1 MANIKQYT
9 KTDGTSAWKF
19 NVYLGVD
26 PLTGKETRTNRQGFH
41 TKKEAQLELARLQ
54 IEFDKHGKKTH
65 VNRTYE
71 DVYSA

>member
-41 TKKEAQLELARLQ
+41 TKK
-54 IEFDKHGKKTH
+54 KPSS
-65 VNRTYE
+65 N
-71 DVYSA
+71 